1 MRSITIGCTFNLERY
16 ENLRVDVTDDD
27 ADRALALMCE
37 TLDRLGRSDP
47 AASTA
52 IDSYRQRVFGVS
64 QTTGAH
70 TGTQQES
77 TGDAE
82 DCEPEQIV
90 DSPISEDTPAEKP
103 AQKRTTE
110 RIIDPATLPRV
121 CDKCGCELKESEAVA
136 SAVYANGAVRCVACR
151 YPELDTESMFQ
162 KPKPN
167 SDPTPATETAAITE
181 PEREQPA
188 KNPTPVNYA
197 CEECHVEIDKT
208 QADVSQLFLHRDLC
222 KECMYKQPTE
232 REVPK

>member
-1 MRSITIGCTFNLERY
+1 MRSITIGCTINLERY

-64 QTTGAH
+64 QTTCAH
-70 TGTQQES
+70 NGTQQES
-77 TGDAE
+77 TDTAQ

-90 DSPISEDTPAEKP
+90 DSPISEDTPPEKP

-121 CDKCGCELKESEAVA
+121 CDKCGVELKESEAVA

-151 YPELDTESMFQ
+151 YPGLDTE
-162 KPKPN
+162 PKKVPTKSN
-167 SDPTPATETAAITE
+167 SDPAPAKEKPPKPETAKKDDT
-181 PEREQPA
+181 
-188 KNPTPVNYA
+188 KKSNFV
-197 CEECHVEIDKT
+197 CEECQAEITKT
-208 QADVSQLFLHRDLC
+208 QADVSQLFMNRDLC
-222 KECMYKQPTE
+222 KECMYKQPKE
-232 REVPK
+232 RAA